1 MPHFFQCLGPNFAL
15 NFAKGQG
22 MERGERFGVE
32 REGGRRIGARG
43 SASNGGGV
51 WIGARG
57 AGETKVGGRRT
68 TGEGSD
74 VRRGNDER
82 KKSDL

>member
-32 REGGRRIGARG
+32 REGGQRIGTR
-43 SASNGGGV
+43 SERN
-51 WIGARG
+51 
-57 AGETKVGGRRT
+57 
-68 TGEGSD
+68 GEGAYEAE
-74 VRRGNDER
+74 RRNRRAAGT
-82 KKSDL
+82 K